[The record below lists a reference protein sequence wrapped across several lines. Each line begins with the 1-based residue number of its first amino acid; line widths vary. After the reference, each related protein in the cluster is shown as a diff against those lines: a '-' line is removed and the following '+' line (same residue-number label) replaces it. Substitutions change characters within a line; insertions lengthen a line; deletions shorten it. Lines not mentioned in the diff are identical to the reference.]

1 MTEPNQNRTS
11 EVPANTTVAFIGL
24 GIMGAPM
31 AGHLL
36 DAGYQVI
43 GYNRSR
49 RAVDRLV
56 AKGAKAAATAAEAV
70 RGADVVITMVP
81 DSPDVE
87 EITVGEDGFYAVA
100 KPGLLHIDCSTIRP
114 DVARK
119 IAEAGADKGIRVVD
133 APVSGGEAGA
143 VEGTLSI
150 MVGGAPDDVEA
161 AMPYLNVVGKTIV
174 HVGPAGSGQTVKA
187 ANQLIVAGNI
197 QLVAE
202 ALVFLEAHGVDTEAA
217 TEVLAG
223 GLAGSAVLNRKAANM
238 RAREFTPGFRVD
250 LHHKDL
256 GIVTAA
262 AREAGV
268 AIPLGAAVAQLV
280 GALRAQGH
288 GGLDHSAL
296 LLLVEQL
303 SGRTS
308 KPGTG

>member
-1 MTEPNQNRTS
+1 MSGKPED
-11 EVPANTTVAFIGL
+11 TTVAFIGL

-49 RAVDRLV
+49 PAVDRLV

-119 IAEAGADKGIRVVD
+119 IAEAGAAKGIRVVD